1 MNPLNTLIAA
11 SRTRKRAIEALRR
24 SAQNNPYS
32 VITGYSNGQTLS
44 ITEWHQYSYD
54 LISSIE
60 QLR

>member
-1 MNPLNTLIAA
+1 MRSLPIAEQK
-11 SRTRKRAIEALRR
+11 TRERAIEALRR

-32 VITGYSNGQTLS
+32 VMTGYSNGQTLS
-44 ITEWHQYSYD
+44 ITEWHTYSYE